1 VYAITQKTIFT
12 DTMRGQNFY
21 GLEIKVC
28 VGSYYYN
35 GINIY
40 SHALDRGVIRGV
52 NGYSSDENK
61 GFR

>member
-1 VYAITQKTIFT
+1 VDAITQKTIFT
-12 DTMRGQNFY
+12 DTMRGQIFN
-21 GLEIKVC
+21 GVEIKVC
-28 VGSYYYN
+28 VGSYRDY

-52 NGYSSDENK
+52 NGYSSDENE